1 MKSKFWNYVLYNYL
15 RKVKSKSFIG
25 FNIFLVVVGLLL
37 SQLGTIV
44 KFFNE
49 KFDYSETIYVVDE
62 TDQLYSQF
70 AQDFNNLLSDVNLE
84 QSYESTENL
93 DTLVKNGDISAYFVI
108 SYGDDNLLS
117 ATYVANDFSNT
128 SFYNTGQQI
137 LSGYNSKIAME
148 AANLTQEQTDL
159 INKTF
164 NINLIALDETAQ
176 TAEESMGNLA
186 LAYIAMILIFMFSY
200 MYSVYAGQEIME
212 EKTSRVMEIIIT
224 SISPIKQLYGKIVY
238 NTFYALTQLAIFM
251 ILFTISIQTMMKS
264 LPTDMTEIMSN
275 IISPNQSRIIAYLIL
290 FAIIAYLV
298 YLVSVLIL
306 SSIISSVE
314 EYQIAISP
322 IMIIGLGSFY
332 IGIFGMTSP
341 EAPFIKFMSMV
352 PFVSPYI
359 MPLRIATM
367 TVSTP
372 MIWLSV
378 AINIA
383 MMIIILAFGARVYK
397 NGVLN
402 YSGDSVIKKFRQSL
416 KKS

>member
-1 MKSKFWNYVLYNYL
+1 MM
-15 RKVKSKSFIG
+15 
-25 FNIFLVVVGLLL
+25 
-37 SQLGTIV
+37 
-44 KFFNE
+44 
-49 KFDYSETIYVVDE
+49 
-62 TDQLYSQF
+62 
-70 AQDFNNLLSDVNLE
+70 
-84 QSYESTENL
+84 
-93 DTLVKNGDISAYFVI
+93 
-108 SYGDDNLLS
+108 NLLS
-117 ATYVANDFSNT
+117 ATYVANDFSNN
-128 SFYNTGQQI
+128 SFYTIGEQI

-148 AANLTQEQTDL
+148 TAGLTEAQTEL
-159 INKTF
+159 IQRPF
-164 NINLIALDETAQ
+164 SMNLIALDEKAQ
-176 TAEESMGNLA
+176 SAEESLGSMGI
-186 LAYIAMILIFMFSY
+186 AYISIILIFLFSY

-238 NTFYALTQLAIFM
+238 NSFYALTQLAIFM
-251 ILFTISIQTMMKS
+251 VLFTISIQSMMKN
-264 LPTDMTEIMSN
+264 LPEDVMNTVSMV
-275 IISPNQSRIIAYLIL
+275 ISPDKARIIVYLII
-290 FAIIAYLV
+290 FAIVAYLV

-322 IMIIGLGSFY
+322 IMVIGLVSFY

-341 EAPFIKFMSMV
+341 EAPFIKVMSMI

-372 MIWLSV
+372 MIWLSIGLNLLV
-378 AINIA
+378 I
-383 MMIIILAFGARVYK
+383 IIILTFGSRVYK

-402 YSGDSVIKKFRQSL
+402 YSGDSVIKKFMQSV